1 MLYRIILLISL
12 RQDVYKSQVPD
23 VKEIHIG
30 KYGSL
35 RLNYLKEYRYGI
47 YLNLLTQGKLSQ
59 HLKETQEIA
68 QSRICLLYT
77 SLEGKVRN
85 SYTTEVSYVSLQR
98 TVEQARKIARGL
110 GNTIDKKLKRYYKHL
125 DSVFDSLN
133 LQVKDQDR
141 IAKKENREI
150 ERYYLDRNIPALQGL
165 KAVSYTHLDVYKRQS
180 M

>member
-1 MLYRIILLISL
+1 M
-12 RQDVYKSQVPD
+12 
-23 VKEIHIG
+23 
-30 KYGSL
+30 
-35 RLNYLKEYRYGI
+35 
-47 YLNLLTQGKLSQ
+47 
-59 HLKETQEIA
+59 
-68 QSRICLLYT
+68 
-77 SLEGKVRN
+77 EGKVRN
-85 SYTTEVSYVSLQR
+85 SYTTEVSYISLQR

-165 KAVSYTHLDVYKRQS
+165 KDCVHDIFLEVSMPVSYTHLGL
-180 M
+180 